1 MDVIDIMQPIGV
13 IAALIAIYILFFMR
27 EAKEKIFGY
36 YSQPGN
42 NIIKLKINFV
52 IQLIRCLVIFAGDK
66 GDKIVYICVA
76 AHLFILGVLSI
87 LYYRR

>member
-52 IQLIRCLVIFAGDK
+52 IQLIRCLVSFA

-76 AHLFILGVLSI
+76 VHLFILGILSI
-87 LYYRR
+87 CYYRK